1 MSRCCGSPAA
11 TINAVPAIFLR
22 VLMNHLTASDRDAL
36 ADQLRAMKRNA
47 LDEIRGTA
55 ADIEASL
62 PPPDHEVQS
71 HADEAE
77 AERLGDVR
85 FAEIEI
91 DRARLRDIEQA
102 QQRMADG
109 RYGICADCGDAI
121 PRERLLAQPIALRC
135 TVCQLAAENRQH
147 P

>member
-1 MSRCCGSPAA
+1 
-11 TINAVPAIFLR
+11 
-22 VLMNHLTASDRDAL
+22 MNHLTAADRNAL

-47 LDEIRGTA
+47 LDEIRSTT

-62 PPPDHEVQS
+62 PPSIHEVQS
-71 HADEAE
+71 QADEAE

-85 FAEIEI
+85 FAEMEI
-91 DRARLRDIEQA
+91 DRARLRDIEYA

-109 RYGICADCGDAI
+109 RYGICTDCGEPI

-135 TVCQLAAENRQH
+135 TACQLAAENRQR